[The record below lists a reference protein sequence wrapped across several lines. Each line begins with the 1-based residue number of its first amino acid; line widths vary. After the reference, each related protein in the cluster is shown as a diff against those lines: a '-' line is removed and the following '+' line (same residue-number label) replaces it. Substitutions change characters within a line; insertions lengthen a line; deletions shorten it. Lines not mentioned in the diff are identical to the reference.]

1 MRKVLFLLVI
11 IVLTYSCKDKCRYVD
26 PTSICGVELQ
36 FEILN
41 DADKNIFVEDYSID
55 SLQILDNLGDTIIF
69 KTDETKKIFQF
80 ELFDC
85 WTETEKFNST
95 ITKSYLLRL
104 NSIEIDT
111 ISFEFRPIDPAGE
124 CGGTDFEFLKI
135 IYNNHTYDG
144 HSNLQI
150 NRIYK

>member
-26 PTSICGVELQ
+26 PPSICGVELK

-41 DADKNIFVEDYSID
+41 DADKNIFIEDHSID

-69 KTDETKKIFQF
+69 KTNETKKIFQF
-80 ELFDC
+80 EIFDC
-85 WTETEKFNST
+85 WTETEKFNNT
-95 ITKSYLLRL
+95 ITKNYLLRL

-135 IYNNHTYDG
+135 IYNNRTYDG